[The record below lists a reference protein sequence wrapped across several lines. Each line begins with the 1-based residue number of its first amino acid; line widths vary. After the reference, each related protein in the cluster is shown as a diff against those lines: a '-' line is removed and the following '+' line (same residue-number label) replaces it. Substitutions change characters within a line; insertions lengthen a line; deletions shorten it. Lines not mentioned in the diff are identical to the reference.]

1 MTNAQFFALILG
13 GWIVLLLLLV
23 WVLVLQRKTR
33 PTSLRA
39 PMLVIGLI
47 TSLAMLSR
55 TGSLWMTLVVA
66 AMPLLGVWIGQA
78 AMRQTP

>member
-39 PMLVIGLI
+39 PMLIIGLI

-55 TGSLWMTLVVA
+55 TGSLWMTLIVV
-66 AMPLLGVWIGQA
+66 AMPLLGVWIGQV
-78 AMRQTP
+78 AMRRTR